1 VQGNAPT
8 VIVGL
13 TGGVGAG
20 KSLAESLCRSWNIPT
35 ADADR
40 WAHDVLDSDPD
51 AIRAVRDEFQRRY
64 SISPLTAEGTVNR
77 AVIAE
82 KAFADREFLRFLE
95 ALIHPR
101 VRSRAAAWIEQQRR
115 ARLPLA
121 VLVVP
126 LLIES
131 GMAAQVDYVV
141 VIAASAATR
150 TARLAASRGW
160 HKEEISRRMAAQL
173 SDAERRQHAD
183 CVVCNEGTRAQ
194 FAQALRNALQEAERH
209 ERRPPS

>member
-1 VQGNAPT
+1 
-8 VIVGL
+8 
-13 TGGVGAG
+13 
-20 KSLAESLCRSWNIPT
+20 
-35 ADADR
+35 
-40 WAHDVLDSDPD
+40 
-51 AIRAVRDEFQRRY
+51 
-64 SISPLTAEGTVNR
+64 
-77 AVIAE
+77 
-82 KAFADREFLRFLE
+82 
-95 ALIHPR
+95 

-131 GMAAQVDYVV
+131 GMTAQVDYVV

-150 TARLAASRGW
+150 TARLTASRGW

-173 SDAERRQHAD
+173 SDAERRQYAD

-209 ERRPPS
+209 ERRPSS